1 MTEPTLFDAGL
12 QPEHTELAWRR
23 SALAIAVGSLISLR
37 ILPAGLPT
45 SLAVFGL
52 VPGIVG
58 ILAACAIW
66 VAARRR
72 QVRLSAYLTKAS
84 LRGPHGGG
92 MLLSLTML
100 AVLFGRLDPLR
111 ADLHVM

>member
-1 MTEPTLFDAGL
+1 MTESTLFDPGL
-12 QPEHTELAWRR
+12 QPERTELAWRR

-37 ILPAGLPT
+37 ILPAGLPA
-45 SLAVFGL
+45 SFAAFGL

-72 QVRLSAYLTKAS
+72 QVRLSAYLTGAS
-84 LRGPHGGG
+84 LREPHGGG

-100 AVLFGRLDPLR
+100 AVLFGGASILFVLIST
-111 ADLHVM
+111 

>member
-1 MTEPTLFDAGL
+1 MTEPTLFDPGL
-12 QPEHTELAWRR
+12 QPERTELAWRR

-37 ILPAGLPT
+37 ILPAGLPA
-45 SLAVFGL
+45 SFAAFGL

-72 QVRLSAYLTKAS
+72 QVRLSAYLTGAS
-84 LRGPHGGG
+84 LREPHGGG

-100 AVLFGRLDPLR
+100 AVLFGGASILFVLIST
-111 ADLHVM
+111 